1 MVSIAVAYGESDASA
16 ADTLQSSLESYSDV
30 SVEKIEGDSSLDY
43 DHFDGI
49 IAVGGRNASNTYL
62 DLYNHFN
69 WETPDEELNVLLG
82 KYPWVVNG
90 VDYQDVG
97 VEITDYRAGIPVVG
111 ISGYTRE
118 NTLNATKYFTGD
130 KTTNEIPL
138 TSKAAVDDFVD
149 AARDAAGENQDPAE
163 DPTDPV
169 IDDPEEPQ
177 SSPDWIDLVIER
189 QRSLEGGLVS
199 GMKDYSFTVSGQVEA
214 GDLADT
220 GYLRKDKVLSNDSA
234 EGNIGVGGKD
244 SWRFTEEITNFSY
257 QGSDDLTL
265 FIDGEKKIFD
275 AEQQKIVDPGN
286 TTDDDEEEKGFLE
299 RFKDALK
306 NPFGNINN
314 IVLTS
319 IALVAAVLGFQIL
332 SALNKVLGVVDR

>member
-1 MVSIAVAYGESDASA
+1 VVSIAVAYGESDASA

-149 AARDAAGENQDPAE
+149 AARDAAGETDKDPAE

-220 GYLRKDKVLSNDSA
+220 GYLRKDKVLSNDTAGDSPKKSQTSA
-234 EGNIGVGGKD
+234 TREAMI
-244 SWRFTEEITNFSY
+244 SHYS
-257 QGSDDLTL
+257 
-265 FIDGEKKIFD
+265 
-275 AEQQKIVDPGN
+275 
-286 TTDDDEEEKGFLE
+286 
-299 RFKDALK
+299 
-306 NPFGNINN
+306 
-314 IVLTS
+314 
-319 IALVAAVLGFQIL
+319 
-332 SALNKVLGVVDR
+332 